1 MRRLRRLN
9 HEGAEGWVVYEAYEV
24 KIKEKNYACLI
35 LRRKQENTFFVFMKS
50 LLWIFF
56 ETEHYSLLT
65 LQQKIDAV
73 QILPMDQT
81 AGFEGR
87 KISDVEKPYCMLQ
100 PTGDWCEMPTQP
112 DTTNMSTAQGREGTK
127 AANGW
132 KGK

>member
-1 MRRLRRLN
+1 
-9 HEGAEGWVVYEAYEV
+9 
-24 KIKEKNYACLI
+24 
-35 LRRKQENTFFVFMKS
+35 MKS

-100 PTGDWCEMPTQP
+100 PTGDVVRNAY
-112 DTTNMSTAQGREGTK
+112 TTGHYTHVNGTREG
-127 AANGW
+127 GDQ
-132 KGK
+132 GC